1 MIIIIEEIIAKM
13 LNLTADTKKNHTGG
27 GAQFKNILIVLL
39 SFLS

>member
-27 GAQFKNILIVLL
+27 GL
-39 SFLS
+39 SSRIF